1 MEADGV
7 VFAGTSSKAQLYSGT
22 KQNQVLYSDK
32 IKQSTPSLT
41 KMLKSIASIFHPM
54 HISV

>member
-7 VFAGTSSKAQLYSGT
+7 VFTGPSSKAQLYSGT

-32 IKQSTPSLT
+32 TKQSTPSLT
-41 KMLKSIASIFHPM
+41 KMLKSITSLFHPM